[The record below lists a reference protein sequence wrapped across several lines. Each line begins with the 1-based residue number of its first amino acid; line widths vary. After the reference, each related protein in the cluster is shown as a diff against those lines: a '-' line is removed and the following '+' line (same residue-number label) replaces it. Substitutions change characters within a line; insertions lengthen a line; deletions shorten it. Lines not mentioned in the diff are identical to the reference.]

1 MNKSVLEI
9 PQRVWCAE
17 ENYLLENRGLFPVEA
32 LSSLEMFE
40 VMFHFKD
47 DVVHYGCTINR

>member
-1 MNKSVLEI
+1 MR
-9 PQRVWCAE
+9 PE

-40 VMFHFKD
+40 VTFYFKD
-47 DVVHYGCTINR
+47 GVVH

>member
-1 MNKSVLEI
+1 MNKSVLAI

-47 DVVHYGCTINR
+47 DVVH